1 MLISNEWLKEYVT
14 IDDSVSNL
22 AERITRTGIEV
33 DDLIDYTKDI
43 KNLVVGFVKSKDKHP
58 DADKLN
64 VCQVDIGEDEPV
76 QIVCGAP
83 NVDAGQYVIV
93 AKVGG
98 RLPGGIKIKRAKLR
112 GERSEGMICSLQ
124 EIGISSNY
132 IPKSF
137 ESGIYVFS
145 ESQVPGTD
153 ALQALYL
160 DDQVMEFD
168 LTPNR
173 ADALSMIG
181 TAYEVAALY
190 NTKMTKPDTTS
201 NELELSANDEL
212 TVTIENEDKVPYYSA
227 RVVHD
232 VTIEPSPIWMQARLI
247 KAGIRPIN
255 NVVDISNYVL
265 LEYGQPLHMFDQ
277 DAIGSQQIVVR
288 QANEGEKMTTLDDTE
303 RELLTSDI
311 VITNGQTPIALAG
324 VMGGDFSEVKEQT
337 SNIVIEGAIF
347 DPVSIRHTSRR
358 LNLRSESS
366 SRFEKGIATE
376 FVDEAVDRAC
386 YLLQTYANGKV
397 LKDRV
402 SSGELGAFIT
412 PIDITADKINRT
424 IGFDLSQNDIV
435 TIFNQLGFDTEIN
448 DDVITVLVPSRRK
461 DITIKEDLIEEV
473 ARIYG
478 YDDIPSTLPVFD
490 KVTSGQLTDR
500 QYKTRMVKE
509 VLEGAGLDQAITYS
523 LVSKEDATA
532 FSMQQRQTIDL
543 LMPMSEAH
551 ASLRQSLLPH
561 LIEAAS
567 YNVARK
573 NKDVKLFEIGNVF
586 FANGEGELPDQ
597 VEYLS
602 GILTGDYVVNQWQGK
617 KETVDFYLAKGVV
630 DRVSEKLNL
639 EFSYRRAD
647 IDGLHPG
654 RTAEILLENKV
665 VGFIGELHPT
675 LAADND
681 LKRTYVFELNFD
693 ALMSVSVGYINYQPI
708 PRFPGM
714 SRDIALE
721 VDQNIPAADLLS
733 TIHAHGGNILKDTL
747 VFDVYQGEHLEKGK
761 KSIAIRLNYL
771 DTEETLTDERVSKV
785 QAEIEAALI
794 EQGEVVEIGRAH
806 V

>member
-33 DDLIDYTKDI
+33 DGLIDYTKDI
-43 KNLVVGFVKSKDKHP
+43 KNLVVGFVKSKEKHP

-190 NTKMTKPDTTS
+190 NTKMTKPETTS

-324 VMGGDFSEVKEQT
+324 VMGGDFSEVKEHT

-402 SSGELGAFIT
+402 SSGELSAFIT

-448 DDVITVLVPSRRK
+448 DDVITVQVPSRRK

-478 YDDIPSTLPVFD
+478 YDDIPSTLPVFE

-532 FSMQQRQTIDL
+532 FAMQQRQTIDL

-693 ALMSVSVGYINYQPI
+693 ALMAVSVGYINYQPI

-721 VDQNIPAADLLS
+721 VNQNIPAADLLS

-794 EQGEVVEIGRAH
+794 EQGAVIR
-806 V
+806 

>member
-43 KNLVVGFVKSKDKHP
+43 KNLVVGFVKSKEKHP

-145 ESQVPGTD
+145 EAQVPGTD

-693 ALMSVSVGYINYQPI
+693 ALMAVSVGYINYQPI

-721 VDQNIPAADLLS
+721 VDQNVPAADLLS

-794 EQGEVVEIGRAH
+794 EQGAVIR
-806 V
+806 

>member
-43 KNLVVGFVKSKDKHP
+43 KNLVVGFVKSKEKHP

-145 ESQVPGTD
+145 EAQVPGTD

-190 NTKMTKPDTTS
+190 NTKMTKPETTS

-402 SSGELGAFIT
+402 SAGELGAFIT

-665 VGFIGELHPT
+665 VGFIGELHPI

-693 ALMSVSVGYINYQPI
+693 ALMAVSVGYINYQPI

-794 EQGEVVEIGRAH
+794 EQGAVIR
-806 V
+806 

>member
-43 KNLVVGFVKSKDKHP
+43 KNLVVGFVKSKEKHP

-145 ESQVPGTD
+145 EAQVPGTD

-654 RTAEILLENKV
+654 RTAEIILENKV

-693 ALMSVSVGYINYQPI
+693 ALMAVSVGYINYQPI

-794 EQGEVVEIGRAH
+794 EQGAVIR
-806 V
+806 

>member
-43 KNLVVGFVKSKDKHP
+43 KNLVVGFVKSKEKHP

-132 IPKSF
+132 VPKTF
-137 ESGIYVFS
+137 ESDIYVFS
-145 ESQVPGTD
+145 EAQVPGTD

-190 NTKMTKPDTTS
+190 NTKMTKPETTS

-212 TVTIENEDKVPYYSA
+212 TVTIENENKVPYYSA

-366 SRFEKGIATE
+366 SRFEKGIVTE

-448 DDVITVLVPSRRK
+448 DDVITVQVPSRRK

-693 ALMSVSVGYINYQPI
+693 ALMAVSVGYINYQPI

-794 EQGEVVEIGRAH
+794 EQGAVIR
-806 V
+806 

>member
-43 KNLVVGFVKSKDKHP
+43 KNLVVGFVKSKEKHP

-190 NTKMTKPDTTS
+190 NTKMTKPETTS

-324 VMGGDFSEVKEQT
+324 VMGGDFSEVKEHT

-347 DPVSIRHTSRR
+347 DSVSIRHTSRR

-424 IGFDLSQNDIV
+424 IGFNLSQNDIV

-448 DDVITVLVPSRRK
+448 DDVITVQVPSRRK

-478 YDDIPSTLPVFD
+478 YDDIPSTLPVFE

-532 FSMQQRQTIDL
+532 FAMQQRQTIDL

-551 ASLRQSLLPH
+551 ASLRQSLLSH

-693 ALMSVSVGYINYQPI
+693 ALMAVSVGYINYQPI

-721 VDQNIPAADLLS
+721 VNQNIPAADLLS

-794 EQGEVVEIGRAH
+794 EQGAVIR
-806 V
+806 

>member
-43 KNLVVGFVKSKDKHP
+43 KNLVVGFVKSKEKHP

-145 ESQVPGTD
+145 EAQVPGTD

-347 DPVSIRHTSRR
+347 DSVSIRHTSRR

-693 ALMSVSVGYINYQPI
+693 ALMAVSVGYINYQPI

-794 EQGEVVEIGRAH
+794 EQGAVIR
-806 V
+806 

>member
-22 AERITRTGIEV
+22 AERITLTGIEV

-43 KNLVVGFVKSKDKHP
+43 KNLVVGFVKSKEKHP

-145 ESQVPGTD
+145 EAQVPGTD

-190 NTKMTKPDTTS
+190 NTKMTKPETTS
-201 NELELSANDEL
+201 NELDLSANDEL

-602 GILTGDYVVNQWQGK
+602 GILTGDYVVNQWQDK

-665 VGFIGELHPT
+665 VGFIGELHPI

-693 ALMSVSVGYINYQPI
+693 ALMAVSVGYINYQPI

-794 EQGEVVEIGRAH
+794 EQGAVIR
-806 V
+806 

>member
-43 KNLVVGFVKSKDKHP
+43 KNLVVGFVKSKEKHP

-190 NTKMTKPDTTS
+190 NTKMTKPETTS

-324 VMGGDFSEVKEQT
+324 VMGGDFSEVKEHT

-347 DPVSIRHTSRR
+347 DSVSIRHTSRR

-448 DDVITVLVPSRRK
+448 DDVITVQVPSRRK

-478 YDDIPSTLPVFD
+478 YDDIPSTLPVFE

-523 LVSKEDATA
+523 LVFKEDATA
-532 FSMQQRQTIDL
+532 FAMQQRQTIDL

-630 DRVSEKLNL
+630 DRVAEKLNL

-693 ALMSVSVGYINYQPI
+693 ALMAVSVGYINYQPI

-721 VDQNIPAADLLS
+721 VNQNIPAADLLS

-794 EQGEVVEIGRAH
+794 KQGAVIR
-806 V
+806 

>member
-14 IDDSVSNL
+14 IDDSVSDL

-43 KNLVVGFVKSKDKHP
+43 KNLVVGFVKSKEKHP

-190 NTKMTKPDTTS
+190 NTKMTKPETTS

-490 KVTSGQLTDR
+490 KVTSGKLTDR

-693 ALMSVSVGYINYQPI
+693 ALMAVSVGYINYQPI

-794 EQGEVVEIGRAH
+794 EQGAVIR
-806 V
+806 

>member
-14 IDDSVSNL
+14 INDSVSNL

-43 KNLVVGFVKSKDKHP
+43 KNLVVGFVKSKEKHP

-132 IPKSF
+132 VPKTF

-145 ESQVPGTD
+145 EAQVPGTD

-347 DPVSIRHTSRR
+347 DPVSIRHTSKR

-448 DDVITVLVPSRRK
+448 DDVITVQVPSRRK

-693 ALMSVSVGYINYQPI
+693 ALMAVSVGYINYQPI

-794 EQGEVVEIGRAH
+794 EQGAVIR
-806 V
+806 

>member
-14 IDDSVSNL
+14 NDDSVSNL

-43 KNLVVGFVKSKDKHP
+43 KNLVVGFVKSKEKHP

-190 NTKMTKPDTTS
+190 NTKMTKPETTS

-324 VMGGDFSEVKEQT
+324 VMGGDFSEVKEHT

-347 DPVSIRHTSRR
+347 DSVSIRHTSRR

-448 DDVITVLVPSRRK
+448 DDVITVQVPSRRK

-473 ARIYG
+473 ARICG
-478 YDDIPSTLPVFD
+478 YDDIPSTLPVFE

-532 FSMQQRQTIDL
+532 FAMQQRQTIDL

-693 ALMSVSVGYINYQPI
+693 ALMAVSVGYINYQPI

-794 EQGEVVEIGRAH
+794 EQGAVIR
-806 V
+806 

>member
-43 KNLVVGFVKSKDKHP
+43 KNLVVGFVKSKEKHP

-145 ESQVPGTD
+145 EAQVPGTD

-190 NTKMTKPDTTS
+190 NTKMTKPETTS
-201 NELELSANDEL
+201 NELDLSANDEL

-324 VMGGDFSEVKEQT
+324 VMGGDFSEVKEHT

-347 DPVSIRHTSRR
+347 DSVSIRHTSRR

-665 VGFIGELHPT
+665 VGFIGELHPI

-693 ALMSVSVGYINYQPI
+693 ALMAVSVGYINYQPI

-794 EQGEVVEIGRAH
+794 EQGAVIR
-806 V
+806 

>member
-43 KNLVVGFVKSKDKHP
+43 KNLVVGFVKSKEKHP

-132 IPKSF
+132 VPKSF

-324 VMGGDFSEVKEQT
+324 VMGGDFSEVKEHT

-448 DDVITVLVPSRRK
+448 DDVITVQVPSRRK

-478 YDDIPSTLPVFD
+478 YDDILSTLPVFE

-532 FSMQQRQTIDL
+532 FAMQQRQTIDL

-693 ALMSVSVGYINYQPI
+693 ALMAVSVGYINYQPI

-794 EQGEVVEIGRAH
+794 EQGAVIR
-806 V
+806 

>member
-14 IDDSVSNL
+14 IDDSVSDL

-43 KNLVVGFVKSKDKHP
+43 KNLVVGFVKSKEKHP

-190 NTKMTKPDTTS
+190 NTKMTKPETTS

-324 VMGGDFSEVKEQT
+324 VMGVDFSEVKEQT

-693 ALMSVSVGYINYQPI
+693 ALMAVSVGYINYQPI

-794 EQGEVVEIGRAH
+794 EQGAVIR
-806 V
+806 

>member
-43 KNLVVGFVKSKDKHP
+43 KNLVVGFVKSKEKHP

-137 ESGIYVFS
+137 ESGIFVFS

-168 LTPNR
+168 LTPNH

-190 NTKMTKPDTTS
+190 NTKMTKPETTS

-232 VTIEPSPIWMQARLI
+232 VTIEPSPIWMQVRLI

-324 VMGGDFSEVKEQT
+324 VMGGDFSEVKEHT

-448 DDVITVLVPSRRK
+448 DDVITVQVPSRRK

-478 YDDIPSTLPVFD
+478 YDDIPSTLPVFE

-532 FSMQQRQTIDL
+532 FAMQQRQTIDL

-665 VGFIGELHPT
+665 IGFIGELHPT

-693 ALMSVSVGYINYQPI
+693 ALMAVSVGYINYQPI

-794 EQGEVVEIGRAH
+794 EQGAVIR
-806 V
+806 

>member
-43 KNLVVGFVKSKDKHP
+43 KNLVVGFVKSKEKHP

-145 ESQVPGTD
+145 EAQVPGTD

-190 NTKMTKPDTTS
+190 NTKMTKPETTS
-201 NELELSANDEL
+201 NELDLSANDEL

-412 PIDITADKINRT
+412 PIDITTDKINRT

-665 VGFIGELHPT
+665 VGFIGELHPI

-693 ALMSVSVGYINYQPI
+693 ALMAVSVGYINYQPI

-794 EQGEVVEIGRAH
+794 EQGAVIR
-806 V
+806 

>member
-43 KNLVVGFVKSKDKHP
+43 KNLVVGFVKSKEKHP

-190 NTKMTKPDTTS
+190 NTKMTKPETTS

-324 VMGGDFSEVKEQT
+324 VMGGDFSEVKEHT

-347 DPVSIRHTSRR
+347 DSVSIRHTSRR

-435 TIFNQLGFDTEIN
+435 TIFYQLGFDTEIN
-448 DDVITVLVPSRRK
+448 DDVITVQVPSRRK

-478 YDDIPSTLPVFD
+478 YDDIPSTLPVFE

-532 FSMQQRQTIDL
+532 FAMQQRQTIDL

-630 DRVSEKLNL
+630 DRVAEKLNL

-693 ALMSVSVGYINYQPI
+693 ALMAVSVGYINYQPI

-721 VDQNIPAADLLS
+721 VNQNIPAADLLS

-794 EQGEVVEIGRAH
+794 KQGAVIR
-806 V
+806 

>member
-43 KNLVVGFVKSKDKHP
+43 KNLVVGFVKSKEKHP

-98 RLPGGIKIKRAKLR
+98 RLPGGIKIKCAKLR

-145 ESQVPGTD
+145 EAQVPGTD

-190 NTKMTKPDTTS
+190 NTKMTKPETTS
-201 NELELSANDEL
+201 NELDLSANDEL

-232 VTIEPSPIWMQARLI
+232 VTIEPSPIWMQAHLI

-665 VGFIGELHPT
+665 VGFIGELHPI

-693 ALMSVSVGYINYQPI
+693 ALMAVSVGYINYQPI

-794 EQGEVVEIGRAH
+794 EQGAVIR
-806 V
+806 

>member
-43 KNLVVGFVKSKDKHP
+43 KNLVVGFVKSKEKHP

-137 ESGIYVFS
+137 ESGIFVFS

-190 NTKMTKPDTTS
+190 NTKMTKPETTS

-232 VTIEPSPIWMQARLI
+232 VTIEPSPIWMQVRLI

-324 VMGGDFSEVKEQT
+324 VMGGDFSEVKEHT

-448 DDVITVLVPSRRK
+448 DDVITVQVPSRRK
-461 DITIKEDLIEEV
+461 NITIKEDLIEEV

-478 YDDIPSTLPVFD
+478 YDDIPSTLPVFE

-532 FSMQQRQTIDL
+532 FAMQQRQTIDL

-665 VGFIGELHPT
+665 IGFIGELHPT

-693 ALMSVSVGYINYQPI
+693 ALMAVSVGYINYQPI

-794 EQGEVVEIGRAH
+794 EQGAVIR
-806 V
+806 

>member
-43 KNLVVGFVKSKDKHP
+43 KNLVVGFVKSKEKHP

-132 IPKSF
+132 VPKTF

-145 ESQVPGTD
+145 EAQVPGTD

-201 NELELSANDEL
+201 NELELSANNEL

-288 QANEGEKMTTLDDTE
+288 QANEGEKMTTLDGTE

-448 DDVITVLVPSRRK
+448 DDVITVQVPSRRK

-478 YDDIPSTLPVFD
+478 YDDIPSTLHVFE

-654 RTAEILLENKV
+654 RTAEILLENKI

-794 EQGEVVEIGRAH
+794 EQGAVIR
-806 V
+806 

>member
-43 KNLVVGFVKSKDKHP
+43 KNLVVGFVKSKEKHP

-137 ESGIYVFS
+137 ESGIFVFS

-190 NTKMTKPDTTS
+190 NTKMTKPETTS

-212 TVTIENEDKVPYYSA
+212 TVTIENEDKVPYYNA

-232 VTIEPSPIWMQARLI
+232 VTIEPSPIWMQVRLI

-324 VMGGDFSEVKEQT
+324 VMGGDFSEVKEHT

-448 DDVITVLVPSRRK
+448 DDVITVQVPSRRK

-478 YDDIPSTLPVFD
+478 YDDIPSTLPVFE

-532 FSMQQRQTIDL
+532 FAMQQRQTIDL

-665 VGFIGELHPT
+665 IGFIGELHPT

-693 ALMSVSVGYINYQPI
+693 ALMAVSVGYINYQPI

-794 EQGEVVEIGRAH
+794 EQGAVIR
-806 V
+806 

>member
-43 KNLVVGFVKSKDKHP
+43 KNLVVGFVKSKEKHP

-83 NVDAGQYVIV
+83 NVGAGQYVIV

-137 ESGIYVFS
+137 ESGIFVFS

-190 NTKMTKPDTTS
+190 NTKMTKPETTS

-232 VTIEPSPIWMQARLI
+232 VTIEPSPIWMQVRLI

-324 VMGGDFSEVKEQT
+324 VMGGDFSEVKEHT

-448 DDVITVLVPSRRK
+448 DDVITVQVPSRRK

-478 YDDIPSTLPVFD
+478 YDDIPSTLPVFE

-532 FSMQQRQTIDL
+532 FAMQQRQTIDL

-665 VGFIGELHPT
+665 IGFIGELHPT

-693 ALMSVSVGYINYQPI
+693 ALMAVSVGYINYQPI

-794 EQGEVVEIGRAH
+794 EQGAVIR
-806 V
+806 

>member
-43 KNLVVGFVKSKDKHP
+43 KNLVVGFVKSKEKHP

-98 RLPGGIKIKRAKLR
+98 RLPGGIKIKSAKLR

-145 ESQVPGTD
+145 EAQVPGTD

-693 ALMSVSVGYINYQPI
+693 ALMAVSVGYINYQPI

-794 EQGEVVEIGRAH
+794 EQGAVIR
-806 V
+806 

>member
-43 KNLVVGFVKSKDKHP
+43 KNLVVGFVKSKEKHP

-137 ESGIYVFS
+137 ESGIFVFS

-190 NTKMTKPDTTS
+190 NTKMTKPETTS

-232 VTIEPSPIWMQARLI
+232 VTIEPSPIWMQVRLI

-324 VMGGDFSEVKEQT
+324 VMGGDFSEVKEHT

-448 DDVITVLVPSRRK
+448 YDVITVQVPSRRK

-478 YDDIPSTLPVFD
+478 YDDIPSTLPVFE

-532 FSMQQRQTIDL
+532 FAMQQRQTIDL

-665 VGFIGELHPT
+665 IGFIGELHPT

-693 ALMSVSVGYINYQPI
+693 ALMAVSVGYINYQPI

-794 EQGEVVEIGRAH
+794 EQGAVIR
-806 V
+806 

>member
-14 IDDSVSNL
+14 IDDSVNNL
-22 AERITRTGIEV
+22 AERIIRTGIEV
-33 DDLIDYTKDI
+33 DDLINYTKDI
-43 KNLVVGFVKSKDKHP
+43 KNLVVGFVKSKEKHP

-64 VCQVDIGEDEPV
+64 VCQVDIGEDELV

-145 ESQVPGTD
+145 EAQVPGTD

-190 NTKMTKPDTTS
+190 NTKMTKPETTS
-201 NELELSANDEL
+201 NELELYANDEL

-324 VMGGDFSEVKEQT
+324 VMGGDFSEVKEHT
-337 SNIVIEGAIF
+337 SNIVVEGAIF
-347 DPVSIRHTSRR
+347 DSVSIRHTSRR

-448 DDVITVLVPSRRK
+448 DDIITVQVPSRRK

-478 YDDIPSTLPVFD
+478 YDDIPSTLPVFE

-523 LVSKEDATA
+523 LVSKEDATVFA
-532 FSMQQRQTIDL
+532 MQQRQTIDL

-630 DRVSEKLNL
+630 DRVAEKLNL

-693 ALMSVSVGYINYQPI
+693 ALMAVSVGYINYQPI

-794 EQGEVVEIGRAH
+794 EQGAVIR
-806 V
+806 

>member
-43 KNLVVGFVKSKDKHP
+43 KNLVVGFVKSKEKHP

-98 RLPGGIKIKRAKLR
+98 RLPDGIKIKRAKLR

-145 ESQVPGTD
+145 EAQVPGTD

-201 NELELSANDEL
+201 NELELSANNEL

-288 QANEGEKMTTLDDTE
+288 QANEGEKMTTLDGTE

-448 DDVITVLVPSRRK
+448 DDVITVQVPSRRK

-478 YDDIPSTLPVFD
+478 YDDIPSTLPVFE

-617 KETVDFYLAKGVV
+617 KETVDFYLAKGIV

-693 ALMSVSVGYINYQPI
+693 ALMAVSVGYINYQPI

-794 EQGEVVEIGRAH
+794 EHGAVIR
-806 V
+806 

>member
-412 PIDITADKINRT
+412 SIDITADKINRT

-794 EQGEVVEIGRAH
+794 EQGAVIR
-806 V
+806 

>member
-43 KNLVVGFVKSKDKHP
+43 KNLVVGFVKSKEKHP

-64 VCQVDIGEDEPV
+64 VCQVDIREDEPV

-132 IPKSF
+132 VPKSF

-324 VMGGDFSEVKEQT
+324 VMGGDFSEVKEHT

-448 DDVITVLVPSRRK
+448 DDVITVQVPSRRK

-478 YDDIPSTLPVFD
+478 YDDIPSTLPVFE

-532 FSMQQRQTIDL
+532 FAMQQRQTIDL

-693 ALMSVSVGYINYQPI
+693 ALMAVSVGYINYQPI

-794 EQGEVVEIGRAH
+794 EQGAVIR
-806 V
+806 

>member
-43 KNLVVGFVKSKDKHP
+43 KNLVVGFVKSKEKHP

-98 RLPGGIKIKRAKLR
+98 RLPSGIKIKRAKLR

-145 ESQVPGTD
+145 EAQVPGTD

-190 NTKMTKPDTTS
+190 NTKMTKSETTS
-201 NELELSANDEL
+201 NELDLSANDEL

-602 GILTGDYVVNQWQGK
+602 GILTGDYVVNQWQDK

-665 VGFIGELHPT
+665 VGFIGELHPI

-693 ALMSVSVGYINYQPI
+693 ALMAVSVGYINYQPI

-794 EQGEVVEIGRAH
+794 EQGAVIR
-806 V
+806 

>member
-43 KNLVVGFVKSKDKHP
+43 KNLVVGFVKSKEKHP

-543 LMPMSEAH
+543 LMPMNEAH

-794 EQGEVVEIGRAH
+794 EQGAVIR
-806 V
+806 

>member
-14 IDDSVSNL
+14 IDYSVSNL

-43 KNLVVGFVKSKDKHP
+43 KNLVVGFVKSKEKHP

-145 ESQVPGTD
+145 EAQVPGTD

-190 NTKMTKPDTTS
+190 NTKMTKPETTS

-665 VGFIGELHPT
+665 VGFIGELHPI

-693 ALMSVSVGYINYQPI
+693 ALMAVSVGYINYQPI

-794 EQGEVVEIGRAH
+794 EQGAVIR
-806 V
+806 

>member
-43 KNLVVGFVKSKDKHP
+43 KNLVVGFVKSKEKHP

-132 IPKSF
+132 VPKTF

-145 ESQVPGTD
+145 EAQVPGTD

-201 NELELSANDEL
+201 NELELSANNEL

-232 VTIEPSPIWMQARLI
+232 VTIEPSPIWMQSRLI

-288 QANEGEKMTTLDDTE
+288 QANEGEKMTTLDGTE

-448 DDVITVLVPSRRK
+448 DDVITVQVPSRRK

-478 YDDIPSTLPVFD
+478 YDDIPSTLPVFE

-586 FANGEGELPDQ
+586 FANGKGELPDQ

-654 RTAEILLENKV
+654 RTAEILLENKI

-794 EQGEVVEIGRAH
+794 EQGAVIR
-806 V
+806 